1 MQIRRGQQHFPTCP
15 QRQRQTH
22 IHTTYRDTHK
32 QSPKQKHSP
41 HTQEQ
46 TFTDTHTQA
55 HTQTRPDS
63 HTHTPRDRCVW
74 SQTGTY
80 VYQQHTVETPELTQ
94 TPTHK
99 NTRPWRQTS
108 AGDVHSFY
116 DSSETHR
123 RTFRHPQRG
132 RKETQEHKDA
142 FTCAHGL
149 SRATD
154 SRPFPCSALEILTG
168 LGGQGG
174 RWAAPPHPPEE
185 KVDPAPRSP
194 WTPARDSQNQR
205 ARTPHPTE
213 DLSPWR
219 VGGKNH
225 LESFAL

>member
-80 VYQQHTVETPELTQ
+80 SIPTTYSGNTRTDTNTHAQKHMAMETDIRGRRALILRLLGDTQTHIQ
-94 TPTHK
+94 TPTERQEGDPGAQRRLHL
-99 NTRPWRQTS
+99 RPR
-108 AGDVHSFY
+108 AE
-116 DSSETHR
+116 SSNR
-123 RTFRHPQRG
+123 F
-132 RKETQEHKDA
+132 
-142 FTCAHGL
+142 
-149 SRATD
+149 
-154 SRPFPCSALEILTG
+154 
-168 LGGQGG
+168 
-174 RWAAPPHPPEE
+174 
-185 KVDPAPRSP
+185 
-194 WTPARDSQNQR
+194 
-205 ARTPHPTE
+205 
-213 DLSPWR
+213 
-219 VGGKNH
+219 
-225 LESFAL
+225 

>member
-1 MQIRRGQQHFPTCP
+1 MGAGFGCKYEEASSIFPRVRRD
-15 QRQRQTH
+15 RQTH
-22 IHTTYRDTHK
+22 IHPIHRDTHK

-46 TFTDTHTQA
+46 TFTDTRTQA

-80 VYQQHTVETPELTQ
+80 SI
-94 TPTHK
+94 PTTHSGNTRTDTNAHAQ

-108 AGDVHSFY
+108 TGDVHSFY

-123 RTFRHPQRG
+123 HTFRHPQRG
-132 RKETQEHKDA
+132 RKETREHKDA

-194 WTPARDSQNQR
+194 WTLARDSQNQ
-205 ARTPHPTE
+205 TESTHP
-213 DLSPWR
+213 LPY
-219 VGGKNH
+219 
-225 LESFAL
+225 